1 MIDYEK
7 LDNEFNQQLETV
19 NNYELFERMKRTA
32 LVKSITFSEFMVK
45 IKHLDRSWAK

>member
-7 LDNEFNQQLETV
+7 IDNEFDKQSEIV
-19 NNYELFERMKRTA
+19 SNNELFERMKRTA
-32 LVKSITFSEFMVK
+32 LVESITFSEFMVK